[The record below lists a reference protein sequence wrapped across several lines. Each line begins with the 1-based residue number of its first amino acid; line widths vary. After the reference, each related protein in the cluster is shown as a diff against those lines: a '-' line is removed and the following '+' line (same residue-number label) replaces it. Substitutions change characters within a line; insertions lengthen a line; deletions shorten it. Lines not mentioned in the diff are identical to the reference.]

1 MKSRRNPVRELLK
14 RQAVMT
20 IRNGMANMEVNRR
33 ERTLRVREDEAG
45 VKFRKRLFEE
55 GDEQSIFSFLLV

>member
-33 ERTLRVREDEAG
+33 ERTLRVREDEAE

>member
-14 RQAVMT
+14 RQEVMT

-33 ERTLRVREDEAG
+33 ERTLGVREDEAE
-45 VKFRKRLFEE
+45 VKFLKWLFEE